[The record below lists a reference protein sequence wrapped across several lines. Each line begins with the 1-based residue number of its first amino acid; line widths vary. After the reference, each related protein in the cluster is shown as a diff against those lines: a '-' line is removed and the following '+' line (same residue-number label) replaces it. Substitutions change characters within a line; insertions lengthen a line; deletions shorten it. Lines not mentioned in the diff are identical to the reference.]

1 MIALWLGWI
10 SVVAIAFSA
19 AVPLGFRVLEK
30 RRAAPDSP
38 PIRLHVALGTATALL
53 AFTHTLAALTNL
65 GSSAAIGGGFAALM
79 SGGVAFLI
87 VIAHVGIG
95 LQLRDVRLRDRVRKR
110 RMHLVTASSIAIVA
124 ALHVWL
130 LRAGE

>member
-1 MIALWLGWI
+1 MLAFWLGWI
-10 SVVAIAFSA
+10 TALAIAVSA
-19 AVPLGFRVLEK
+19 GVPLGFRAFEK

-38 PIRLHVALGTATALL
+38 PIRLHVALGTATALM
-53 AFTHTLAALTNL
+53 AFVHTLAALADL
-65 GSSAAIGGGFAALM
+65 GSSAAIGGGFFALM
-79 SGGVAFLI
+79 AGGVAFLI

-95 LQLRDVRLRDRVRKR
+95 LQLRDVRLKDRAKKR
-110 RMHLVTASSIAIVA
+110 RMHLATASSIAIMA